1 MLGTVRGRILLFAF
15 LSLFALSALAA
26 LSWVVITRAETASEQ
41 LVRNN
46 LTESWLLEDFEQDM
60 RALQDLSFRI
70 KGQMLLWDEIEQ
82 TFQRLDKRIPE
93 HWQAIEQHSELAGWA
108 EENAEHYD
116 GVMELV
122 KAMRSPIEDRSYYD
136 TGKVIDFRLFS
147 AMDPMLKAISER
159 KEASRRA
166 IDEGSVELLGFLE
179 VQKRRVILG
188 SMGFLVVVIGMT
200 FWLRHSVIGRLQ
212 QLAAD
217 LELMES
223 ESDLTRRPA
232 IRGRDEVAGVTRALT
247 ALMTRFEHF
256 IGGIREVSG
265 RVDQRSATL
274 EAQAGEVQTAAGHT
288 REQIQDVSQSMEAM
302 TTQASE
308 IEHATSRSAA
318 TVRQAVSANQD
329 VQSALKS
336 SEEGA
341 EHTVDVI
348 TRVADSVQVFRDS
361 IARIEKV
368 SGVIAD
374 IAEQTNLLALN
385 AAIEA
390 ARAGEH
396 GRGFA
401 VVADEVRTL
410 SQRTSESTTE
420 IQRWI
425 GDLVGAFSDVDG
437 LLAEMRSAGTH
448 NHDNLQSLKVHLEQL
463 GDRFTEL
470 ERWSSGISESVALQR
485 HEIEQVE
492 NRIGVL
498 DDSSG
503 ALGRSVSRALE
514 ISEALR
520 QESGRMRSLIATF
533 RVAEDPSES
542 SQAIVE

>member
-15 LSLFALSALAA
+15 LSLFALSALAT
-26 LSWVVITRAETASEQ
+26 LSWVIINRAETASEQ

-46 LTESWLLEDFEQDM
+46 LKESWLLEDFQRDM
-60 RALQDLSFRI
+60 RDLQDLSFRI
-70 KGQMLLWDEIEQ
+70 KGQMLLWDEIGQ
-82 TFQRLDKRIPE
+82 TFQRLKERIPE
-93 HWQAIEQHSELAGWA
+93 HWQAIKQHPELSGWA
-108 EENAEHYD
+108 EDNAEHYAR
-116 GVMELV
+116 VLELIE
-122 KAMRSPIEDRSYYD
+122 AMRPAIEDRSYYEA
-136 TGKVIDFRLFS
+136 GKVIDFRLFS
-147 AMDPMLKAISER
+147 AMDPILKAISAR
-159 KEASRRA
+159 QEASRNS
-166 IDEGSVELLGFLE
+166 IDEGSIELLGFLE

-188 SMGFLVVVIGMT
+188 SMGFLVVVVGMT
-200 FWLRHSVIGRLQ
+200 LWLRYSVIGRLQ

-217 LELMES
+217 LKLMES

-318 TVRQAVSANQD
+318 TVREAVSANQD

-437 LLAEMRSAGTH
+437 LLEEMRNAGTH
-448 NHDNLQSLKVHLEQL
+448 NHDNLQSLKNHLEQL

-470 ERWSSGISESVALQR
+470 ERWSAGISESVALQR
-485 HEIEQVE
+485 YEIEQVE

-498 DDSSG
+498 DDSSD

-533 RVAEDPSES
+533 RVSEDSAES
-542 SQAIVE
+542 SQTIVE

>member
-15 LSLFALSALAA
+15 LSLFALSVLAT
-26 LSWVVITRAETASEQ
+26 LSWIIINRAETASEQ

-46 LTESWLLEDFEQDM
+46 LKESWLLEDFEQDM
-60 RALQDLSFRI
+60 RDLQDLSFRI
-70 KGQMLLWDEIEQ
+70 KGQMLLWDEIDQ
-82 TFQRLDKRIPE
+82 TFQRLEKRIPE

-108 EENAEHYD
+108 EENREHY
-116 GVMELV
+116 GRVLELV
-122 KAMRSPIEDRSYYD
+122 RAMRSPIEERSYYEA
-136 TGKVIDFRLFS
+136 GKVIDFRLFS

-159 KEASRRA
+159 KETSRLT
-166 IDEGSVELLGFLE
+166 IEEGSVELLDFLE

-188 SMGFLVVVIGMT
+188 SMGFLIVVIGMT
-200 FWLRHSVIGRLQ
+200 LWLRRSVIGRLQ
-212 QLAAD
+212 QLAVD
-217 LELMES
+217 LERMES

-247 ALMTRFEHF
+247 ALVTRFEHF
-256 IGGIREVSG
+256 IGGIRDVSG

-274 EAQAGEVQTAAGHT
+274 ESQAGEVQTAAGHT
-288 REQIQDVSQSMEAM
+288 REQIRDVNQSMEAM
-302 TTQASE
+302 TNQASE
-308 IEHATSRSAA
+308 IEDATSRSAT
-318 TVRQAVSANQD
+318 TVREAVAANSE

-336 SEEGA
+336 SEKGA
-341 EHTVDVI
+341 EHTVEVI

-437 LLAEMRSAGTH
+437 LLDEMRSAGAH
-448 NHDNLQSLKVHLEQL
+448 NHDNLQSLKTHLEQL

-470 ERWSSGISESVALQR
+470 ERWSAGISESVALQR

-498 DDSSG
+498 DESSD

-533 RVAEDPSES
+533 RVSGNPDES